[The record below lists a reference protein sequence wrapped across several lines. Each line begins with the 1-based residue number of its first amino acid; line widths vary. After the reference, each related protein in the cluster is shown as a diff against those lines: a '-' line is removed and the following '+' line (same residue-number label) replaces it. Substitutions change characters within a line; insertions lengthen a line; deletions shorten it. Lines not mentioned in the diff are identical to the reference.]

1 MTHTGKIMSKY
12 RVGSYLDEGLFVV
25 LIMAAALASAAL
37 EAGALI
43 GAAQTVRAGQM
54 AGAGPPA
61 TAVRSAA
68 ASAPEIDQAVVS
80 AVLARSTR

>member
-1 MTHTGKIMSKY
+1 MSKY
-12 RVGSYLDEGLFVV
+12 RVGSYLDESLFVV

-43 GAAQTVRAGQM
+43 GAAQTVRGGQL
-54 AGAGPPA
+54 ARAGPAPA
-61 TAVRSAA
+61 PVHSAA

-80 AVLARSTR
+80 AVLTRSTR

>member
-1 MTHTGKIMSKY
+1 MSKS
-12 RVGSYLDEGLFVV
+12 RVGPHLGEGLFVV

-43 GAAQTVRAGQM
+43 GAAQSVRSGQVARAG
-54 AGAGPPA
+54 PA
-61 TAVRSAA
+61 SAPVLSAA
-68 ASAPEIDQAVVS
+68 ASAPEIDRAVVS

>member
-1 MTHTGKIMSKY
+1 MSKY

-43 GAAQTVRAGQM
+43 GAAQSVRATQM
-54 AGAGPPA
+54 ARAGPP
-61 TAVRSAA
+61 VSVQSAA
-68 ASAPEIDQAVVS
+68 ASASAADQAVVS